1 MKPRPIPRSLLVR
14 LKRVK
19 LFLCDVDGVLTN
31 GTVSIREGAETKTF
45 HVRDGIGLRFLQR
58 TRASGSGG
66 FPPQSIGGDD
76 GARHGAEGGFPPPGA
91 QWQDRQRSRESWRRP
106 SWTWAEVAWMGDD
119 VLDLGALERAGFSA
133 VPGDAMPEARA
144 RAHHVCRAFGGRGA
158 VREVVEMILRAQG
171 HWDRIVERLSQT

>member
-1 MKPRPIPRSLLVR
+1 MKSRPIPRSLLTR

-19 LFLCDVDGVLTN
+19 LFLCDVDGVLTD

-45 HVRDGIGLRFLQR
+45 HVRDGIGLRFLQKDAGIR
-58 TRASGSGG
+58 
-66 FPPQSIGGDD
+66 IGWVS
-76 GARHGAEGGFPPPGA
+76 A
-91 QWQDRQRSRESWRRP
+91 RP
-106 SWTWAEVAWMGDD
+106 SAATTARAMELKVDFLHQAPSGKVAAIEGILVKTGLTWAEVAWMGDD

-133 VPGDAMPEARA
+133 VPGDAMPEAKA

-171 HWDRIVERLSQT
+171 HWDRIVESLSQT